1 MASENSLEFQLKSIE
16 KGMGTLVKAFKDL
29 KANVKALEDKVDNK
43 INDEIKDIKK
53 NQKVLEDLMK
63 ANSDAEK
70 VVKNVILGLQKENQ
84 KAEQNKVVEKT
95 NNELIKWKFYNGGHC
110 KYKTDCKFYIPV
122 RFANSTLKGFNVTK
136 KIVRKDTQKSVNGGR
151 GQVMQKK

>member
-1 MASENSLEFQLKSIE
+1 MKCENSLEFQLKSIE

-53 NQKVLEDLMK
+53 NQKVVEDLMK

-84 KAEQNKVVEKT
+84 KAEQNKVVEK
-95 NNELIKWKFYNGGHC
+95 
-110 KYKTDCKFYIPV
+110 
-122 RFANSTLKGFNVTK
+122 KGK
-136 KIVRKDTQKSVNGGR
+136 MS
-151 GQVMQKK
+151 

>member
-1 MASENSLEFQLKSIE
+1 MPSENSLEFQLKSIE

-53 NQKVLEDLMK
+53 NQKLLEDLMK
-63 ANSDAEK
+63 SNSDAQK

-84 KAEQNKVVEKT
+84 KAEQNKVVEKK
-95 NNELIKWKFYNGGHC
+95 EKM
-110 KYKTDCKFYIPV
+110 
-122 RFANSTLKGFNVTK
+122 S
-136 KIVRKDTQKSVNGGR
+136 
-151 GQVMQKK
+151 